1 MRAGQNGQV
10 SETEAISTEELF
22 DRTDDPFV
30 RHQVDRESVERAWAR
45 GDAFVIQ
52 GGRHRS
58 PFTQLGPVLT
68 CLGPVDD
75 LSPLMSDVDRALE
88 VSPGRVTMEKSARD
102 AAPTTWEYAHVRTW
116 DWMWTHTRPTAVAR
130 HGVEEILDAD
140 QIDAVLDVA
149 NPDSF
154 ARPGRPGVQTWLG
167 VRAGQR
173 VNDGRG
179 LVGVGALER
188 MPDSTGHLR
197 GVSVLPEVGGRG
209 IGFAI
214 SHGLTCTPSS
224 TAPVWPPSVST
235 PTTNQPWRSTA
246 GSATRPRTGSTPARW
261 SGRDRRASGPA
272 PERLTRP
279 GSSAGAGRS
288 RRSRLRRRT

>member
-102 AAPTTWEYAHVRTW
+102 AA
-116 DWMWTHTRPTAVAR
+116 
-130 HGVEEILDAD
+130 

-272 PERLTRP
+272 PELSLIHISEPT
-279 GSSAGAGRS
+279 
-288 RRSRLRRRT
+288 RRTPISYAVFCLKK